1 MNIRVISFTRAGQNL
16 SIKLK
21 ELLETEDSMVVAL
34 YSKCRFWQYGAEE
47 FILPWEEDMQTFA
60 GQAFEKKEALVFIG
74 ACGIAVRSI
83 APFVQ
88 DKKTDPPV
96 IVMDEKGDYVIP
108 LLSSHLGG
116 GEELAS
122 RIAGVMGARLIS
134 TTSSDVNHFF
144 AVDTFAKEN
153 GLKISDMGKAKEVAA
168 HVVDGKKCVI
178 FLSEREFEVVG
189 ELPQGVEICFAK
201 GDSFYM
207 EKAQATVSL
216 ASDKEAISSHTEMGE
231 TVGVFISNKN
241 GKEPKESLQ
250 LIPRNIILGVGCK
263 KGKTSQELLALILY
277 VLDLLELLP
286 DSVKCIA
293 SIDLKKEEQGLLE
306 TAEFLNVPFVT
317 FSARELERQKL
328 SGNGED
334 FSESEF
340 VQKVTGVS
348 NVCERAAMA
357 AGADMLLQKKVSY
370 QGMTIAVGLQKGII
384 HFE

>member
-1 MNIRVISFTRAGQNL
+1 M
-16 SIKLK
+16 
-21 ELLETEDSMVVAL
+21 
-34 YSKCRFWQYGAEE
+34 
-47 FILPWEEDMQTFA
+47 
-60 GQAFEKKEALVFIG
+60 
-74 ACGIAVRSI
+74 
-83 APFVQ
+83 
-88 DKKTDPPV
+88 
-96 IVMDEKGDYVIP
+96 
-108 LLSSHLGG
+108 
-116 GEELAS
+116 
-122 RIAGVMGARLIS
+122 
-134 TTSSDVNHFF
+134 
-144 AVDTFAKEN
+144 
-153 GLKISDMGKAKEVAA
+153 
-168 HVVDGKKCVI
+168 
-178 FLSEREFEVVG
+178 
-189 ELPQGVEICFAK
+189 
-201 GDSFYM
+201 
-207 EKAQATVSL
+207 
-216 ASDKEAISSHTEMGE
+216 
-231 TVGVFISNKN
+231 
-241 GKEPKESLQ
+241 
-250 LIPRNIILGVGCK
+250 
-263 KGKTSQELLALILY
+263 ALILY